1 MFATSPKIAHHLVN
15 CFHYLQHLFVA
26 DLAIAVDIVEL
37 KSPVQLVL
45 HLASA
50 GNAQRADKLLEI
62 YGAAVIGIE
71 YFEDV
76 IGE

>member
-1 MFATSPKIAHHLVN
+1 MGLGRRVAHHLVY
-15 CFHYLQHLFVA
+15 CFHDLQHLFVA

-37 KSPVQLVL
+37 KGPIQLVL

-50 GNAQRADKLLEI
+50 GDAQGADKLLEI
-62 YGAAVIGIE
+62 DGAAVIRIE
-71 YFEDV
+71 NFEDM